1 MDTLTSIKVFQ
12 QIVESGSFVAAAER
26 LDVSTATVSKHLM
39 HIEKRLGVRLLN
51 RNSRSVSV
59 TEPGRVYYDRCKII
73 LDDLDSTEL
82 ELGSLNS
89 AARGTLRVTCP
100 SWFAGHRLAKT
111 LAQYGQRY
119 PEIVVDV
126 SFDDRFTDIVAEGYD
141 VALRVTR
148 DKTLPPGMIARAVR
162 PVRLF
167 IGASREY
174 IERHGSP
181 RTPEELVAH
190 PGIAVGSADSWVF
203 AGQNARQEIPMRVVL
218 RYRSMMGVA
227 HAVAAGIG
235 LALLPDTFFDDP
247 LFRDVLTPVL
257 PEIPID
263 EPTLY
268 LVYVSRRYLPLK
280 LRTFIDFIL
289 DPATRVPAPHI
300 PGLDGG

>member
-59 TEPGRVYYDRCKII
+59 TEPGRIYYERCKTI
-73 LDDLDSTEL
+73 LDDLDTTEL
-82 ELGSLNS
+82 ELGLLSS
-89 AARGTLRVTCP
+89 APRGTLRITCP
-100 SWFAGHRLAKT
+100 SWFAGHRLANT

-141 VALRVTR
+141 AALRVTR
-148 DKTLPPGMIARAVR
+148 DKTLPPGMVARAVR
-162 PVRLF
+162 PVRFL

-174 IERHGSP
+174 LGRHGSP
-181 RTPEELVAH
+181 QTREELAVH
-190 PGIAVGSADSWVF
+190 PCIAVGSSDSWVF
-203 AGQNARQEIPMRVVL
+203 AGQNARLEIPMRVVL

-235 LALLPDTFFDDP
+235 LALLPDVFFDDP

-257 PEIPID
+257 PTIPID

-268 LVYVSRRYLPLK
+268 LVYVSRRYLPAK
-280 LRTFIDFIL
+280 LRTFVDFIL
-289 DPATRVPAPHI
+289 DPATRAPAPHI
-300 PGLDGG
+300 PGLDTG